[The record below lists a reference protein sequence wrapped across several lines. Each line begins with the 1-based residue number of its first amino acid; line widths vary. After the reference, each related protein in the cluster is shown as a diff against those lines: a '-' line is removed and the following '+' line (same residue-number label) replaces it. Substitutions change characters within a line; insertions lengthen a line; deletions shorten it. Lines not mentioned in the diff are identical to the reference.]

1 MIEFPCDFPIKIIF
15 KNEPGAQ
22 DELLEI
28 VRRYHPH
35 IPDSAFSFKPSQD
48 RNFVSITA
56 TVHAKNQASLDD
68 LYRELTK
75 NPHIKM
81 VL

>member
-22 DELLEI
+22 DELLAI
-28 VRRYHPH
+28 VRRHHPEM
-35 IPDSAFSFKPSQD
+35 SEGAFAFQPSQNG
-48 RNFVSITA
+48 NFVSITA
-56 TVHAKNQASLDD
+56 VVHAQNQASLDD
-68 LYRELTK
+68 LYRELAQ
-75 NPHIKM
+75 NPHIKI

>member
-22 DELLEI
+22 DELLAI
-28 VRRYHPH
+28 IHRHPEM
-35 IPDSAFSFKPSQD
+35 PDSAFAFQPSQNG
-48 RNFVSITA
+48 NFVSITA
-56 TVHAKNQASLDD
+56 VVCAQNQTSLDD
-68 LYRELTK
+68 LYRELTQ

>member
-22 DELLEI
+22 DELLAI
-28 VRRYHPH
+28 VRRHHPELA
-35 IPDSAFSFKPSQD
+35 DSAFVFQPSQNG
-48 RNFVSITA
+48 NFVSITA
-56 TVHAKNQASLDD
+56 VVHAQNQASLDL
-68 LYRELTK
+68 LYRELTQ
-75 NPHIKM
+75 NTHIKM

>member
-22 DELLEI
+22 DELLAI
-28 VRRYHPH
+28 VRHHHPD
-35 IPDSAFSFKPSQD
+35 ITENAISIQPSQNG
-48 RNFVSITA
+48 NFVSITV
-56 TVHAKNQASLDD
+56 TVHAKDQASLDH
-68 LYRELTK
+68 LYRELTQ
-75 NPHIKM
+75 HAQIKM

>member
-22 DELLEI
+22 NELLAI
-28 VRRYHPH
+28 VRRHHPEM
-35 IPDSAFSFKPSQD
+35 PDSAFAIQPSQNG
-48 RNFVSITA
+48 NFVSITA
-56 TVHAKNQASLDD
+56 VVHAQNQASLDLLYSD
-68 LYRELTK
+68 LTQ

>member
-22 DELLEI
+22 DELLAI
-28 VRRYHPH
+28 VRRHHPE
-35 IPDSAFSFKPSQD
+35 IPDSAFAFLSSQNG
-48 RNFVSITA
+48 NFVSITA
-56 TVHAKNQASLDD
+56 VVHAQNQTSLDD
-68 LYRELTK
+68 LYRELTQ